1 MVTGSELNGSSQVLG
16 GSEPTLIKSR
26 SLSPFL
32 PTLPS
37 LWHSPEDRPYLPA
50 WPGSSSLACCSRHRP
65 SAARSVYALLP
76 ALVQPQRRV
85 SEPFISS
92 ASLHVQLTLSLARNC
107 SYCCHRP
114 VPSEREYELVRLLN
128 IKPQKSMCNL
138 LARVHRSC
146 LVDGG
151 IGYLRRIHLDVLA
164 KPRGIAPQSRMLRL
178 KNFSTGK
185 LKFETY

>member
-1 MVTGSELNGSSQVLG
+1 VAITVTIFTNIAFSMAFTRGSA
-16 GSEPTLIKSR
+16 
-26 SLSPFL
+26 
-32 PTLPS
+32 
-37 LWHSPEDRPYLPA
+37 LPA
-50 WPGSSSLACCSRHRP
+50 RMAGFII
-65 SAARSVYALLP
+65 ALLSLTSTNCRAIRICP
-76 ALVQPQRRV
+76 FASTLQPQRRV

-114 VPSEREYELVRLLN
+114 VPSDRKYELVRLLN

-151 IGYLRRIHLDVLA
+151 IGSLRRIHLDVLA
-164 KPRGIAPQSRMLRL
+164 KPRGTAPQSRMLTL